1 MRAFV
6 FLLIL
11 ANLLFFAWGQ
21 GYFGSG
27 EPDALRLQQQL
38 LADQVK
44 IVARDEL
51 PPEMKKAEKTVKV
64 PEKKAQDVCVVLKD
78 LPVADMASLESMLS
92 EKFPAFKSERVMNAA
107 SATIATSAS
116 YWVYIPPLSS
126 KQEAEKKAA
135 ELKKLHVPE
144 FFIVQ
149 EAGPMRNA
157 ISLGI
162 FSSKAAA
169 TERLEQLR
177 AKTVK
182 SAKVGER
189 DAKSIATSTAAA
201 ASGSLEVRGP
211 EAQADALRLA
221 FSEKLPK
228 STAST
233 CKAQEPTAQ

>member
-11 ANLLFFAWGQ
+11 ANLLFFAWSQ

-51 PPEMKKAEKTVKV
+51 PAEMKKVEKTVKV

-78 LPVADMASLESMLS
+78 LPVADMVSLESLLS
-92 EKFPAFKSERVMNAA
+92 EKFPAFKSERVMAAANAA
-107 SATIATSAS
+107 STS
-116 YWVYIPPLSS
+116 YWVYIPPLPS
-126 KQEAEKKAA
+126 KQEADKKAA
-135 ELKKLHVPE
+135 ELKKLRVPE
-144 FFIVQ
+144 FFVVQ
-149 EAGPMRNA
+149 DAGPMRNA

-189 DAKSIATSTAAA
+189 DGKL
-201 ASGSLEVRGP
+201 ASGALEVRGP
-211 EAQADALRLA
+211 EAQAEALRLA

-228 STAST
+228 STVSA
-233 CKAQEPTAQ
+233 CKAQEPAAQ